1 MLDETFDLTLEAL
14 ADARDLAR
22 HAARACSSPRV
33 LLLIRFKFTA
43 VECRLLIRRLLLEVR
58 VNENYYI
65 CSNSR
70 TVTGGATAGMSR
82 RSHRAASACL

>member
-1 MLDETFDLTLEAL
+1 MHHLDETFDLTLEAL

-58 VNENYYI
+58 VNENHYI
-65 CSNSR
+65 CEQQIR
-70 TVTGGATAGMSR
+70 GR
-82 RSHRAASACL
+82 